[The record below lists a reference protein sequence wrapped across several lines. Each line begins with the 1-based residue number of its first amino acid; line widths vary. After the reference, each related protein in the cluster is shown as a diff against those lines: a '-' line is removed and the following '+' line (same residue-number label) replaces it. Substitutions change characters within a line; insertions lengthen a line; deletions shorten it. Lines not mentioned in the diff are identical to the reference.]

1 VSVDPRITGAASG
14 LAGFMQMGLGA
25 SASFLVGY
33 VLTDSQ
39 LPLALVMT
47 ASSAL
52 AVVAAGMIRRAH
64 RIEPMSEHDS

>member
-1 VSVDPRITGAASG
+1 
-14 LAGFMQMGLGA
+14 MGLGA

-47 ASSAL
+47 TSAAL

-64 RIEPMSEHDS
+64 RIQPSSEHMP

>member
-1 VSVDPRITGAASG
+1 
-14 LAGFMQMGLGA
+14 MGLGA

-47 ASSAL
+47 VSSAL
-52 AVVAAGMIRRAH
+52 AVVASVMIRRAH
-64 RIEPMSEHDS
+64 RFQPSSEHGS